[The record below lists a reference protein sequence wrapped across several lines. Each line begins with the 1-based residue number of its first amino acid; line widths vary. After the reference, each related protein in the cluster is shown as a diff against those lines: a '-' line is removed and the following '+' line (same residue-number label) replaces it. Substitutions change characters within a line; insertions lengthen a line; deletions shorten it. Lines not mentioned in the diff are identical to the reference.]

1 MDRSSPWRILVR
13 ALVHADVGRS
23 VIRSRLADGAVARRG
38 NSTPEHF
45 GQPAH
50 DKGAGPCRSR
60 ITWCRRNLRLQSGI
74 ADPEHLA
81 GEAVAMLAEQV
92 RDEVC
97 DLVGCARPVDF

>member
-13 ALVHADVGRS
+13 ALVHADVGRPG
-23 VIRSRLADGAVARRG
+23 IWSRLADGAAARRG
-38 NSTPEHF
+38 NSTRSAS
-45 GQPAH
+45 GSRRTT
-50 DKGAGPCRSR
+50 KGPGPCRSR

-74 ADPEHLA
+74 ADPKHLA

-92 RDEVC
+92 RDDVC